1 MHLCVEVIEA
11 KELVSKD
18 ANGKSDPFCALYLES
33 APTRRYNT
41 AVKTSTLSPV
51 WEEHFELWV
60 ETQVKKMIE
69 NFESIFLSMDKNN
82 LDYFPSPLEDP
93 ENDVLFLEVW

>member
-1 MHLCVEVIEA
+1 MNVEVIEA

-51 WEEHFELWV
+51 WEEHFEL
-60 ETQVKKMIE
+60 
-69 NFESIFLSMDKNN
+69 
-82 LDYFPSPLEDP
+82 
-93 ENDVLFLEVW
+93 

>member
-33 APTRRYNT
+33 TPTRRYNT

-60 ETQVKKMIE
+60 ETQVEKILEK
-69 NFESIFLSMDKNN
+69 FESFYPWIKNN
-82 LDYFPSPLEDP
+82 FDYFSSPLEDP